1 MKFKRQ
7 TKLALLICVILG
19 CTALVIASAAGSGE
33 PGSDAD
39 PLVTKSYVDQQIA
52 RLSSQI
58 SAGGSTGSG
67 NVDSGT
73 VSQLQ
78 TDVGDLTKFV
88 IDALTDIE
96 NIKGRTGY
104 SVVKAAKGQKILL
117 SEGTEVILRS
127 GSATAING
135 SSGDR
140 LLDATAGREIQA
152 GASIDAQHIV
162 ISSRTDGRGLNMKS
176 DSFLIIKGAYT
187 IK

>member
-58 SAGGSTGSG
+58 SGGSAGSG

-96 NIKGRTGY
+96 NIKGRTSY
-104 SVVKAAKGQKILL
+104 SVVKAAKGQTILL